1 MTCVPRLQDSAKK
14 AKHKAASGDNAK
26 KRTHDSEKHS
36 DKKKDSKPI
45 TPDDQNAETKV
56 DLSFTHSRPRP

>member
-14 AKHKAASGDNAK
+14 AKHKAASGD
-26 KRTHDSEKHS
+26 
-36 DKKKDSKPI
+36 

-56 DLSFTHSRPRP
+56 DLSFTHSRSPRP